1 MALLGKTLVVSL
13 LLAALP
19 TVGWGGTLEP
29 LVVGWER
36 LFRLD
41 WQVGAERGVRPVVR
55 GHLANNSPYTR
66 DCAMATLQGKS
77 GAGGLRCGWRPITI
91 DASRDDA

>member
-41 WQVGAERGVRPVVR
+41 WQVGA